1 MLRQIAFQVGVVI
14 FLACRLDV
22 GYVETSSVHADRPFW
37 QFERKLDPNTFYIVR
52 PIPESRYLIAPDGV
66 QLDFHGREL
75 IRISNTR
82 ICIPIATGGTTQAE
96 PALPLGG
103 LCVHVWHKSK
113 GAPPEENGQAELI
126 TFPKG
131 TDGASI
137 RVGPGGATFHCIIAD
152 ATESYGDNAGECQ
165 VRLEKDDGTFLRP
178 KFPIKIQK
186 ESCRWTIT
194 EEGHIDC
201 ELGYFTIK
209 KPGEKKFSTA
219 MMIQFV
225 DGSLEYREMSIDLVR
240 PIMKPRTTIPDLV
253 LAPISAKQSQLI
265 RRIFVVFQ
273 VNRANSFQDWE
284 RELREILKTGDGNQ
298 QVLIEYGLI
307 RDAVKL
313 DWQKEPERP

>member
-1 MLRQIAFQVGVVI
+1 MLRQIAFQVSITMILVFSRG
-14 FLACRLDV
+14 V
-22 GYVETSSVHADRPFW
+22 GYAETSAVHADRAFW

-52 PIPESRYLIAPDGV
+52 PVPESRYLIAPDSV
-66 QLDFHGREL
+66 QLDFHGRDL
-75 IRISNTR
+75 TRISNTR
-82 ICIPIATGGTTQAE
+82 IGIPVGTGGTKQDELAI
-96 PALPLGG
+96 PLGG
-103 LCVHVWHKSK
+103 LCVLVWHKSK
-113 GAPPEENGQAELI
+113 GAPPEEDGQPELF

-137 RVGPGGATFHCIIAD
+137 RVGSGGATFHCMIAD
-152 ATESYGDNAGECQ
+152 STDFYFDNAGECQ

-178 KFPIKIQK
+178 KFPIKVQK

-194 EEGHIDC
+194 EEGHINC

-253 LAPISAKQSQLI
+253 QAPIPAKKSQMI

-273 VNRANSFQDWE
+273 VNRTNSFQDWE

-298 QVLIEYGLI
+298 QVLTEYGLI

-313 DWQKEPERP
+313 DWQK